1 MTPPR
6 SFVGSVTSMHWLAK
20 FCTRALVFGVLTLL
34 FIALALFP
42 QRYRAAV
49 TIAPT
54 DPQSLG
60 LSGTLG
66 QLGAINSVFG
76 NQAAV
81 EVALRVGNGV
91 YVRDLVIK
99 QLKLSKRLGVD
110 DRRELHRW
118 LSKRV
123 DVRSLRGGIVVA
135 EMSSRDPEFARA
147 VVGAYGTAM
156 QDRLAEISRR
166 QTSYKRRVLEQ
177 LVKDASVQLATAQS
191 NYDDFRLRNNNPLP
205 AVAVEAVSERISML
219 ESAIKAKQIDIEAA
233 RQLFADNN
241 PVIRQMSSEQNTL
254 RRQLAEVRTTSEVDS
269 VSVGRAVST
278 SSQLFKLEREVTVA
292 RALYD
297 SYLKYLQGTAVEDL
311 TSTANVRM
319 LEPAFVDT
327 DRQVWWP
334 ALAAAIVTLLMW
346 GAIEFY
352 RLRPPLGARL
362 ETDTVHVS

>member
-6 SFVGSVTSMHWLAK
+6 SLVGTLTSFRWLAK
-20 FCTRALVFGVLTLL
+20 FRTRALVFGLLTA
-34 FIALALFP
+34 FFAALALFP
-42 QRYRAAV
+42 QRYHAAV

-60 LSGTLG
+60 LSQTLG

-81 EVALRVGNGV
+81 EVALRVGNGI

-99 QLKLSKRLGVD
+99 QLKLGERLGTN

-123 DVRSLRGGIVVA
+123 DVRSLRGGIVVV
-135 EMSSRDPEFARA
+135 EMNSRDANLARDI
-147 VVGAYGTAM
+147 VGAYGTAL
-156 QDRLAEISRR
+156 QNRLAEISRR
-166 QTSYKRRVLEQ
+166 QTGYKRRVLEQ
-177 LVKDASVQLATAQS
+177 LVQEASSQLTTAQAR
-191 NYDDFRLRNNNPLP
+191 YDEFRLRNNNPLP
-205 AVAVEAVSERISML
+205 AVAVEAVAQRISML
-219 ESAIKAKQIDIEAA
+219 ESGIKAKQIDIEAA
-233 RQLFADNN
+233 RQLFADDN
-241 PVIRQMSSEQNTL
+241 PIIRQKTTELNVL
-254 RRQLAEVRTTSEVDS
+254 RRQLAEVRATSDVDV

-334 ALAAAIVTLLMW
+334 ALAAALAVLMTW
-346 GAIEFY
+346 LSIEFY
-352 RLRPPLGARL
+352 RLRPPLGAPLPNGARH
-362 ETDTVHVS
+362 D

>member
-1 MTPPR
+1 MGTLTGHR
-6 SFVGSVTSMHWLAK
+6 WLGR
-20 FCTRALVFGVLTLL
+20 FRNRALIFGLLTLL
-34 FIALALFP
+34 FVVLAVFP

-60 LSGTLG
+60 LSQTLG
-66 QLGAINSVFG
+66 QLGAISSVFG

-81 EVALRVGNGV
+81 EVALRVGNGI

-99 QLKLSKRLGVD
+99 DLNLGKRLGIAN
-110 DRRELHRW
+110 RRELHRW

-123 DVRSLRGGIVVA
+123 NVRSLRGGIVVV
-135 EMSSRDPEFARA
+135 EMNSRDPEFARDI
-147 VVGAYGTAM
+147 VGAYGSGM
-156 QDRLAEISRR
+156 QERLAEISRR
-166 QTSYKRRVLEQ
+166 QTGYKRRVLEQ

-191 NYDDFRLRNNNPLP
+191 NYDAFRLRNNNPLP
-205 AVAVEAVSERISML
+205 AVAVEAVSQRISML

-241 PVIRQMSSEQNTL
+241 PVIRQLSSEQNTL
-254 RRQLAEVRTTSEVDS
+254 RRQLGEVRATSEVDV

-297 SYLKYLQGTAVEDL
+297 SYLRYLQGTAVEDL
-311 TSTANVRM
+311 TSSANVRM

-334 ALAAAIVTLLMW
+334 AVAAAIAILLLW
-346 GAIEFY
+346 AAIEFY
-352 RLRPPLGARL
+352 RLRPPVGARFDGDDL
-362 ETDTVHVS
+362 YVH